1 MRKRLSACVYGRV
14 QGIGF
19 RFFVLRVAS
28 HLGLSGVVRNAD
40 AGTVEVV
47 AEGEL
52 RDLETLLEHLREGP
66 ARARVDGV
74 ESSWGEETGEYEG
87 FTVSA

>member
-1 MRKRLSACVYGRV
+1 MRKRLSACAYGRV
-14 QGIGF
+14 QGVGF

-28 HLGLSGVVRNAD
+28 HLGLSGFVRNAD

-52 RDLETLLEHLREGP
+52 RDLETLLDHLKRGP
-66 ARARVDGV
+66 ERARVDRI
-74 ESSWGEETGEYEG
+74 ESSWDEATGEYEG
-87 FTVSA
+87 FTVSV